1 MKEIMDK
8 ISLPIT
14 NRFVNSENSKKAFMV
29 TFLVYKDQ
37 GTDTVVKQIKNRCL
51 LNINKR

>member
-1 MKEIMDK
+1 MKEIMDV

-14 NRFVNSENSKKAFMV
+14 NKFVKSKNSKKVSMV
-29 TFLVYKDQ
+29 TFLVYIDQ
-37 GTDTVVKQIKNRCL
+37 VTDTVVKQIKNRCL